1 MIVRVEGDIV
11 FNLTTT
17 TTAQNSFRVFVHC
30 NTMTSHLILS
40 VFVELKV
47 FKLNDLF
54 STIM

>member
-1 MIVRVEGDIV
+1 MIVIVEGDIV

-17 TTAQNSFRVFVHC
+17 TTAQNSFRVFVHL